1 MEENTTPNSPLPQE
15 SQKIEVAAAKAAA
28 PHPHKANKPLQ
39 SRGHVHILATFN
51 NTLVTVTDL
60 GGNVLTW
67 ASAGKCGFKGP
78 KKATPYAAG
87 VIIRAVADKAKEMG
101 IREIEVFV
109 RGVGAGR
116 ESAVRALA
124 ANGFLITAIRDVT
137 PIPHNGVRA
146 PKPRRI

>member
-1 MEENTTPNSPLPQE
+1 MDDSTTPHSPAQPA
-15 SQKIEVAAAKAAA
+15 SQKGETASINTPPTRA
-28 PHPHKANKPLQ
+28 HKANKPLQ

-60 GGNVLTW
+60 GGNVLAW

>member
-1 MEENTTPNSPLPQE
+1 MDKMNTPQPIPPPEPQKGEVSSMNTPPSR
-15 SQKIEVAAAKAAA
+15 V
-28 PHPHKANKPLQ
+28 HKANKPLQ
-39 SRGHVHILATFN
+39 NRGHGHILATFN
-51 NTLVTVTDL
+51 NTLVTVTGR
-60 GGNVLTW
+60 GGNVLAW